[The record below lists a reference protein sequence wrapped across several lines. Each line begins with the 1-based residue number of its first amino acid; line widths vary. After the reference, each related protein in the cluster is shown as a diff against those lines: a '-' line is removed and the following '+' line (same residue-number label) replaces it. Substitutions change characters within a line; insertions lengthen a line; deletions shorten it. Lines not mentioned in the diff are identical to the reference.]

1 MALVR
6 WNPTMPWR
14 PSQESWSPFT
24 GMESLRAEMDH
35 LFNSFLGTMPPSG
48 AQESLWYPRSTC
60 KSTTRNS
67 SWWRMA
73 GRYQY
78 YR

>member
-35 LFNSFLGTMPPSG
+35 LFNESIPLIQFLCYTVLSKHRRAVWQGDLK
-48 AQESLWYPRSTC
+48 A
-60 KSTTRNS
+60 
-67 SWWRMA
+67 
-73 GRYQY
+73 
-78 YR
+78 

>member
-14 PSQESWSPFT
+14 PFQEPWSPFT

-35 LFNSFLGTMPPSG
+35 LFNAFLGTMPSSG
-48 AQESLWYPRSTC
+48 TQESLWYPRVDL
-60 KSTTRNS
+60 
-67 SWWRMA
+67 
-73 GRYQY
+73 
-78 YR
+78 